1 MARAVEINRGITQSS
16 ASRVSPQMGGESS
29 EDRGSD
35 VTPSDK
41 GVSNVE
47 GAEIHQSKKGRQ
59 ELIEEKRDAMGDR
72 PPSPLGDSSLS
83 GATTNAPM
91 VVLGKDPMVE
101 TRGEEDESDE
111 EDQDIEMP
119 DLMVKTAAYGVGIA
133 NQSLKNA
140 IDARAHHYQSKERV
154 VNLPP
159 NEEGWV
165 RVGKG
170 KKVLAEEA
178 SESPALDMPSSSN
191 LNICEVME
199 QGLGEKK
206 LVAQG
211 EVKET
216 GLTQADHRAEKL
228 TENNK
233 GLDSASEESGAPLPA
248 HFSDI
253 GVPQDSGKA
262 TSNPVSDSG
271 SVEGLDH
278 APEDNSVSL
287 SDFKNCRDSGKAS
300 LNPVSDSGSDGEL
313 PASGSR
319 LLDGLGLI
327 LLLLVFLI
335 IIAAL
340 LFVQAPS
347 DSDVGR
353 SGGLLLLPLLILMES
368 RKCFM
373 MEDKCTLDSDNRN
386 ILRDDSG
393 YLKVA
398 DFGVSKLLNLTSC

>member
-1 MARAVEINRGITQSS
+1 
-16 ASRVSPQMGGESS
+16 MGGESS

-41 GVSNVE
+41 GVSNV
-47 GAEIHQSKKGRQ
+47 GVAEIHRSKKGRQ
-59 ELIEEKRDAMGDR
+59 ELIEAKRDAMGDR
-72 PPSPLGDSSLS
+72 PTSPLGDSSLS
-83 GATTNAPM
+83 GAATNAPM
-91 VVLGKDPMVE
+91 VDFGKDPMVE

-119 DLMVKTAAYGVGIA
+119 DLMVKTAAYEVGIA

-140 IDARAHHYQSKERV
+140 IDVRAHHYQSKERV

-170 KKVLAEEA
+170 KKVVAEEA

-206 LVAQG
+206 LAAQG
-211 EVKET
+211 EVKEM
-216 GLTQADHRAEKL
+216 GSTQADHRAEKL
-228 TENNK
+228 TENDE
-233 GLDSASEESGAPLPA
+233 GLDPAFEESVEPLPA
-248 HFSDI
+248 LFSDI

-271 SVEGLDH
+271 SEEGLDH

-287 SDFKNCRDSGKAS
+287 PVLSSDFNFCRDSGKAS
-300 LNPVSDSGSDGEL
+300 LNPVSDSRSDG
-313 PASGSR
+313 
-319 LLDGLGLI
+319 DV
-327 LLLLVFLI
+327 LLLESFPPLSSNITPYVLVALVL
-335 IIAAL
+335 AAGGSWFCAGYML
-340 LFVQAPS
+340 LSAAGSFNEMWV
-347 DSDVGR
+347 
-353 SGGLLLLPLLILMES
+353 
-368 RKCFM
+368 
-373 MEDKCTLDSDNRN
+373 
-386 ILRDDSG
+386 
-393 YLKVA
+393 
-398 DFGVSKLLNLTSC
+398 